1 MKIYHPIG
9 NRRIFLIKKCA
20 HILNYF
26 VLVILSL
33 FLKINFNK
41 NEVIISNSFYA
52 PWKEDKDFDNF
63 YKKIK
68 NLTLLDTKRLYTL
81 WYLSRNL
88 KNINANILDI
98 GCMQG
103 GAGFLMSKSNLKG
116 NTYLLDT
123 FEGFLEEE
131 EFHKKKHFVYKN
143 INEVKENIKLLKLN
157 KTQVF
162 KCKFPMQSPKVLK
175 KKKYKLCHIDV
186 NTYKSTKRSFEF
198 LKDKLVQGG
207 VVVFDDYGIY
217 GTDSI
222 KNYIKKIALKNN
234 KDFTFIYNFMGQCI
248 LIKKK
253 S

>member
-1 MKIYHPIG
+1 MNIYHVHG
-9 NRRIFLIKKCA
+9 NKKIFFIKSCA
-20 HILNYF
+20 KILNY
-26 VLVILSL
+26 LILLILS
-33 FLKINFNK
+33 FFFKINRSK
-41 NEVIISNSFYA
+41 NEIIISSAFYA
-52 PWKEDKDFDNF
+52 PWKEDQNF
-63 YKKIK
+63 YSFYRKIE

-81 WYLSRNL
+81 WYFARDLQNVNS
-88 KNINANILDI
+88 NILDI

-103 GAGFLMSKSNLKG
+103 GAGFLMSKVNKKG
-116 NTYLLDT
+116 STYLFDT

-143 INEVKENIKLLKLN
+143 INEVKENIKLLKLK

-248 LIKKK
+248 LIKK
-253 S
+253 